1 MNELKEL
8 KELKEF
14 ITTPFLT
21 TNEQTRIIS
30 TRATEICNGADAN
43 VDVGN
48 LTRPIDIALKELEEG
63 VIPYL
68 IKRPLS
74 NDGKLYEIR
83 EINDLIKK

>member
-1 MNELKEL
+1 MD
-8 KELKEF
+8 ELKEF

-21 TNEQTRIIS
+21 NNEKGRIIG
-30 TRATEICNGADAN
+30 TRATEICNGANAN
-43 VDVGN
+43 IDVGN
-48 LTRPIDIALKELEEG
+48 LTSPIDIALKELEEG